1 MIENSLLSNLDPA
14 SNKATEM
21 ERRDFLRWVVVSA
34 GGIVATQL
42 TACGGSSSDAA
53 STSATTLTE
62 PAVLRSSNGLVSMDL
77 IAEYSSQPITLG
89 AADNSNTYPSA
100 KTTVNA
106 TLRRYAQG
114 FPAPTLRVKPGDTI
128 QIRLINRLPPSLS
141 GQSALG
147 FLNHQNNTNLHFHGM
162 HVSPKKVVVDGKEIF
177 GDYIVD
183 TPEQGVL
190 PGSERLH
197 KIEIPINHPPGI
209 FWYHPHLHGSTAA
222 QVSSGM
228 FGAII
233 VEGSSGQ
240 LFDPAVAP
248 ERVIFVHKH
257 NLTSAGRTD
266 SLRDVSEPEPSGFL
280 LNGVSQPTIVMRPG
294 EVQIWYFINSASF
307 YHFNPVLDGHTLQV
321 FARDGDPIPEG
332 YRPINS
338 DTVTKFKNGNWD
350 KNLQEWPGTFASP
363 GSRISLFVKASDTAG
378 TYYLRSALSPW
389 TALPNIPI
397 YEEIVA
403 RIQVQG
409 DAVQG
414 AIPAASNFVRHADFE
429 HITAEEVANSGGQ
442 TRNLVLGVFRL
453 NSTSLPEPLPAGE
466 EWSLPANEGGIL
478 GASVFGTGVINNGTT
493 SKIYPFQSATG
504 ASIVSQTV
512 NLGAVEEWTIATL
525 DGFPHPFHM
534 HINDMYV
541 VKINGQNLAKPYW
554 ADTLAIPPRGSVTF
568 RVRFKDYDGSFVWHC
583 HVLDHE
589 DLGMMQLVTIVNRL

>member
-1 MIENSLLSNLDPA
+1 MIKNSLLSNPHPSSDDED
-14 SNKATEM
+14 EM
-21 ERRDFLRWVVVSA
+21 GRRDFLRWVAVSA
-34 GGIVATQL
+34 GGVVATQL
-42 TACGGSSSDAA
+42 TACGGGSDSASASS
-53 STSATTLTE
+53 TTLAE

-77 IAEYSSQPITLG
+77 IAEYSSQSITLG
-89 AADNSNTYPSA
+89 NANNSNTYPSE
-100 KTTVNA
+100 KTTVNT
-106 TLRRYAQG
+106 TLRRYALG
-114 FPAPTLRVKPGDTI
+114 SPAPTLRVKPGDTI
-128 QIRLINRLPPSLS
+128 EIRLINRLPPSSS
-141 GQSALG
+141 GQSALR
-147 FLNHQNNTNLHFHGM
+147 FLNYQNSTNLHFHGM
-162 HVSPKKVVVDGKEIF
+162 HVSPKRVVVDGKEIF

-197 KIEIPINHPPGI
+197 RIEIPMNHPPGI

-233 VEGSSGQ
+233 VEGANGQ
-240 LFDPAVAP
+240 LFDPGIAS

-257 NLTSAGRTD
+257 NLTATGRTD

-294 EVQIWYFINSASF
+294 EVQIWYFINSSTF
-307 YHFNPVLDGHTLQV
+307 YHFNPVLDGHTLQA

-332 YRPINS
+332 YRPIDS
-338 DTVTKFKNGNWD
+338 EAVAKFKNGNWD
-350 KNLQEWPGTFASP
+350 NNLQEWPGTFASP
-363 GSRISLFVKASDTAG
+363 GSRISVFVKASDIAG

-409 DAVQG
+409 EPVQEV
-414 AIPAASNFVRHADFE
+414 IPPASNFTRHTDFQP
-429 HITAEEVANSGGQ
+429 ITAEEVASSGGE

-453 NSTSLPEPLPAGE
+453 NSTSLPDPLPAGE
-466 EWSLPANEGGIL
+466 EWVLPADEGGIL
-478 GASVFGTGVINNGTT
+478 SGSVFGTGVVNNGVA
-493 SKIYPFQSATG
+493 SKIYTFQSATG

-512 NLGAVEEWTIATL
+512 VLGAVEEWTIATL

-541 VKINGQNLAKPYW
+541 VKINGQDLAKPYW

-589 DLGMMQLVTIVNRL
+589 DLGMMQLVTIVKNL